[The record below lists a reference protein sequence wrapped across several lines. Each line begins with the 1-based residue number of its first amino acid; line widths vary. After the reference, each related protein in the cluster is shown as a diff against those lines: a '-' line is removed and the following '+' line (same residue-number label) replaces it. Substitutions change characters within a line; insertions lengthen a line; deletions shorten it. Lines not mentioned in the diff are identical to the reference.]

1 MALIEINQLSRV
13 YGTGDNAVVA
23 LHPVDLNIDRGAFVC
38 VAGPSGSGKST
49 LLNLIGAIDTPSSGS
64 LTVDGVE
71 VTGLNRTGRA
81 KFRRRSIGF
90 IFQSFNLLPILS
102 VYENVEYSLLLKGIN
117 RQERRERVL
126 TALEWVGLSE
136 LRDSF
141 PGRLS
146 GGQQQ
151 RVAVA
156 RAIAGA
162 PAIILADEPTG
173 SLDTG
178 NGRELLDL
186 FTRLN
191 QERRITFIFS
201 SHDPRVI
208 ARAAEV
214 ITLQDGKLV
223 QKYGG
228 NMGVPSLQV

>member
-126 TALEWVGLSE
+126 TALEWFGLSE

-178 NGRELLDL
+178 NGRELPDL